1 MHAPAS
7 AAFVCGFLA
16 CSDQAFLQLA
26 IPVSKVGR
34 AAAGTLSWT
43 QVSYALR
50 NVSHSGTPISLV
62 LLAVV
67 DVAVVA
73 AGDAAGAVV
82 AGARLV
88 VESDLAQPIKSRA
101 ETTKNIKKKFDL

>member
-1 MHAPAS
+1 M
-7 AAFVCGFLA
+7 
-16 CSDQAFLQLA
+16 
-26 IPVSKVGR
+26 
-34 AAAGTLSWT
+34 
-43 QVSYALR
+43 
-50 NVSHSGTPISLV
+50 SLV

-73 AGDAAGAVV
+73 AGDAAGAVL

-101 ETTKNIKKKFDL
+101 ETTKNSKKKFDL